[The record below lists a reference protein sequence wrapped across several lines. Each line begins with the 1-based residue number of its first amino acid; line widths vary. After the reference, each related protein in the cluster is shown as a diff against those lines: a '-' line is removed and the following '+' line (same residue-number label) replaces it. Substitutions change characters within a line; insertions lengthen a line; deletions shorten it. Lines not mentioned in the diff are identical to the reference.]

1 MTKEG
6 KVVDKWLGKAVIKS
20 FAKLS
25 YTDAQSYRRS
35 HDGAVSLSSKCLEF
49 TLDESGCKQTN
60 LKNTDAN
67 SIVEEFMLL
76 TNTTVAQRI
85 AIHLPEQ
92 ARLRRHDTPLERRL
106 NLFNERANRLNIA
119 VDVSSSGAIIEAIAN
134 PTARMVLELI
144 SYKATQRAKYF
155 CAGMFDIA
163 KYNHYVWLSVPLY
176 IHFTLQSGA
185 TRMFLYTVN
194 SNQFCR
200 VERNQDSLWT
210 VMPWQKL
217 LNFAT
222 SKVVGIIDAA
232 FDVLV
237 PEFGI
242 EKRVH
247 TDQMPI
253 DIDSHVYDEHEHT
266 LKIYWLNRDVLSWLA
281 ENSDDE
287 HLKKVKQNAEA
298 HAVKMEFASRSVHD
312 EKALFHEDDADE
324 DEIVLGR
331 EWKLKR
337 TWEEDLLYHT
347 LNYIKEFFE
356 RTHTVPP

>member
-1 MTKEG
+1 
-6 KVVDKWLGKAVIKS
+6 
-20 FAKLS
+20 
-25 YTDAQSYRRS
+25 
-35 HDGAVSLSSKCLEF
+35 
-49 TLDESGCKQTN
+49 
-60 LKNTDAN
+60 
-67 SIVEEFMLL
+67 MLL

-92 ARLRRHDTPLERRL
+92 AQLRRHDTPLERRL
-106 NLFNERANRLNIA
+106 NLFNEHANQLNIA
-119 VDVSSSGAIIEAIAN
+119 VDVSSSGAIIEAITN
-134 PTARMVLELI
+134 PTAHMVLELI

-163 KYNHYVWLSVPLY
+163 KYNHYIWLSMPLY

-200 VERNQDSLWT
+200 VE
-210 VMPWQKL
+210 
-217 LNFAT
+217 
-222 SKVVGIIDAA
+222 
-232 FDVLV
+232 
-237 PEFGI
+237 
-242 EKRVH
+242 
-247 TDQMPI
+247 
-253 DIDSHVYDEHEHT
+253 SHIYDEHEHT

-287 HLKKVKQNAEA
+287 HLKKVKQNTEA

-312 EKALFHEDDADE
+312 EKALFHEDDADK
-324 DEIVLGR
+324 DKIVLGR